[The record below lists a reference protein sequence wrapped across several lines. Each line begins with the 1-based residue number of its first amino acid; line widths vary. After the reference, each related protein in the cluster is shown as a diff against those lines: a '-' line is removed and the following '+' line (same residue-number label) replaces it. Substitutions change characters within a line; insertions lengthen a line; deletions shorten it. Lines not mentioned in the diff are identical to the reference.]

1 MKKIIVLTFSF
12 VLILSLAACGKNDN
26 IGNNISNGA
35 SSIVSDTESVISD
48 ITDNNNS
55 NSQNNAN
62 NSNNNS
68 ASAKISRD
76 EAKSIALK
84 HAGLDE
90 KNVTGL
96 DIDLD
101 RDNGSLEYEIEF
113 HSGGMEYDY
122 DINANTGEIINSHKE
137 QD

>member
-1 MKKIIVLTFSF
+1 MKKIIALTFSL
-12 VLILSLAACGKNDN
+12 VLILSLAACGNDTN
-26 IGNNISNGA
+26 MGNDISNGA
-35 SSIVSDTESVISD
+35 SSIVSDTESIISD
-48 ITDNNNS
+48 ITGNNNS
-55 NSQNNAN
+55 NNQKNN
-62 NSNNNS
+62 NSDSS

-84 HAGLDE
+84 HAGIDE
-90 KNVTGL
+90 KNITGL

-122 DINANTGEIINSHKE
+122 DINAQTGEIINSHKE
-137 QD
+137 ND

>member
-1 MKKIIVLTFSF
+1 MKKIIALAFSL
-12 VLILSLAACGKNDN
+12 VLILSLVACGKNN
-26 IGNNISNGA
+26 NLGNNISNGA
-35 SSIVSDTESVISD
+35 SSIVSDTESIISD
-48 ITDNNNS
+48 ITGNNSSNNN
-55 NSQNNAN
+55 N

-76 EAKSIALK
+76 EAKTIALK
-84 HAGLDE
+84 HAELDE

-122 DINANTGEIINSHKE
+122 DINATTGEIINSHKE